1 MMAVGSAARTVR
13 RVIYVLCGSLLS
25 IAGPAAA
32 QDASGAGRA
41 SGAYEG
47 DYLIVGV
54 GLGSVPSYE
63 GSDDQVMIP
72 AAGVIGRIKGVNI
85 GARAAGISLDFVPD
99 KEGSRVGFALGPVIR
114 YRDNRTSHIKDPVVA
129 KLGKLKGTIETGIAT
144 GISFSKVLTPVD
156 SLSVGADVRWDIS
169 GNGGGQVIT
178 AGVSYF
184 TPISRAVVVGGSVA
198 ADFIN
203 DQYARYNFSVT
214 EAGAAASGLPVYDAK
229 GGMKNWAVRM
239 FAAYDLDRNIENG
252 GFAVGG
258 GFSYSR
264 LTGSAA
270 ATPIT
275 SMRGSRDQII
285 FGAGVSYTF

>member
-1 MMAVGSAARTVR
+1 MVAVGITGRTLKCAVCA
-13 RVIYVLCGSLLS
+13 LTGSLLS
-25 IAGPAAA
+25 IAVPAVA
-32 QDASGAGRA
+32 QDAPNTGRSGD
-41 SGAYEG
+41 AYDG

-54 GLGSVPSYE
+54 GFGSVPSYE
-63 GSDDQVMIP
+63 GSDDRAIIP
-72 AAGVIGRIKGVNI
+72 AAGVLGRIKGVNI
-85 GARAAGISLDFVPD
+85 GAREAGISLDFVPD
-99 KEGSRVGFALGPVIR
+99 KEGRRVGFALGPVIR

-144 GISFSKVLTPVD
+144 GVTINKVLTPVD
-156 SLSVGADVRWDIS
+156 SLSISADVRWNIS

-178 AGVSYF
+178 AGVNYF
-184 TPISRAVVVGGSVA
+184 TPVSRAVVVGGSVA
-198 ADFIN
+198 ADFIS

-275 SMRGSRDQII
+275 SLRGSRDQII
-285 FGAGVSYTF
+285 FGAGVAYTF